1 MKENKVHTNIS
12 LLCYED
18 FDSCPVPV
26 TYISDS
32 PDNITHKSCKEV
44 IYISNVFVMLVSLG
58 RCSLGNIT
66 HRQI

>member
-1 MKENKVHTNIS
+1 MKENKVHSHTNIS

-18 FDSCPVPV
+18 FDSCPVPI

-44 IYISNVFVMLVSLG
+44 IYFILVMYL
-58 RCSLGNIT
+58 
-66 HRQI
+66 

>member
-1 MKENKVHTNIS
+1 MLLSFRVKMKESKVHTNIS
-12 LLCYED
+12 LICYED

-44 IYISNVFVMLVSLG
+44 MYFILVMHL
-58 RCSLGNIT
+58 
-66 HRQI
+66 